1 MKNWRQTG
9 GERREG
15 TKGREKGSTQEQI
28 GQERQQGEL
37 GGGTA
42 QLDHRE
48 REAPWWGRSSPI
60 AGGAACAY
68 STTEHLGHRTGRQ
81 ACLSAAQGQQGPPRS
96 VTLALSSPGS
106 QLFMNTEVF
115 VESMTSARLK
125 GTSGPV

>member
-1 MKNWRQTG
+1 M
-9 GERREG
+9 
-15 TKGREKGSTQEQI
+15 

-37 GGGTA
+37 GGTA

-60 AGGAACAY
+60 ADGAACAY
-68 STTEHLGHRTGRQ
+68 STMEHPTPGASDWEASLLVSCTGP
-81 ACLSAAQGQQGPPRS
+81 AGTPRS